1 MGLFSSKKKHFVDTA
16 VVRVVEED
24 LVPDLLYSAIV
35 ETIFDDA
42 DITRTIQQESLY
54 GNFRN
59 FEKAARW
66 AAKPG
71 NYAYGLPNVSSHS
84 SSDGFGEARTA
95 LRADVNKGDITI
107 NYLQFR
113 PLNNVHAG
121 YKWITE
127 NWGHVA
133 ATNELT
139 VLSAEKGFPVYLDKM
154 VTYHDQDVDQVED
167 GEVIREGSIPEIT
180 SIGVFGQSPFA
191 GWTPERQSLIN
202 IPNSIRQPGDLV
214 IEQEVVVRPGIESVV
229 IHWVGEKVTYTDSEP
244 PVAKEK
250 ELIKGS
256 YELDLSAY
264 DGDREYYQAK
274 WSKGDETG
282 YWIYDVLEGRHPDL
296 DRIFVPSNSNE
307 GSFFP
312 FIVFRN
318 EAKNYAETSSAADL
332 EGTVKLCEKMG
343 FDYLDMSEQIHENDD
358 VKDIRQAVMMVA
370 VPITTDDE
378 IQIEY
383 LYEHF
388 KEIKKDQHE
397 KWEQNR
403 PFTQAA
409 DLAAGSSDSYAMQI
423 SDADFSIS
431 LSFDR
436 IEIREVSG
444 DIPNGAM
451 FSNSQSEGQSVTS
464 ILPGLRYTG
473 PVIESNV
480 RYIRKQLLPGAEIDG
495 VWNPGV
501 YEEIKITNPQIRF
514 PIALNGSKYV
524 EGGADDDRLVIP
536 VDYNVAKKL
545 NILKREK
552 LYFVSLNLVFNSHVV
567 QKVKWYQRGFFK
579 VILSVVAIVLAW
591 FTYGATLKAYFAAIA
606 AAATAAAATAAVIAL
621 AQFILGKIIA
631 SVVISFAMQKLAE
644 IIGPEW
650 AIALAVVVMSYGVY
664 KGISSGSW
672 MGNTTAVKMVNL
684 GNSLIGGANAALK
697 DAFADWNKELQEFNL
712 MKDELWEEL
721 EDLQK
726 ALLLPLNVDPL
737 TFVDLQPLTIWG
749 ENPDQYYGRTVHSGN
764 IGVESLQIVENFV
777 PFSLRLPTT
786 IQTLG
791 DMAA

>member
-1 MGLFSSKKKHFVDTA
+1 MGIFSSKKKHYVDTA
-16 VVRVVEED
+16 VVRVVED
-24 LVPDLLYSAIV
+24 KLVPDLLYSAIA

-66 AAKPG
+66 ASKPG
-71 NYAYGLPNVSSHS
+71 NYAFGLPNVRSQS

-95 LRADVNKGDITI
+95 LRADINKGDITVD
-107 NYLQFR
+107 YMQFR

-121 YKWITE
+121 YKWVTE
-127 NWGHVA
+127 NWGHNA

-139 VLSAEKGFPVYLDKM
+139 VLSEQKGFPVYLDKM
-154 VTYHDQDVDQVED
+154 VSYHDQDTTEEATV
-167 GEVIREGSIPEIT
+167 PEIT
-180 SIGVFGQSPFA
+180 SIGVFGNSPFS
-191 GWTPERQSLIN
+191 GWTPERKGLIN
-202 IPNSIRQPGDLV
+202 LPGSITQPSDLV

-229 IHWVGEKVTYTDSEP
+229 IHWVGEKLTYVDSDPPADP
-244 PVAKEK
+244 PVVKER

-256 YELDLSAY
+256 YELDLSEY

-274 WSKGDETG
+274 WSKNGETG
-282 YWIYDVLEGRHPDL
+282 YWIYDVLEGRYPAL
-296 DRIFVPSNSNE
+296 DRIFVPSGSNE

-318 EAKNYAETSSAADL
+318 EAKNYAKTSSAEDL
-332 EGTVKLCEKMG
+332 AGTVKLCKYMG
-343 FDYLDMSEQIHENDD
+343 FDYLDMSDQIHENDD

-370 VPITTDDE
+370 VPITTDDQ

-388 KEIKKDQHE
+388 KEIKKDQHA

-403 PFTQAA
+403 PFSQAA
-409 DLAAGSSDSYAMQI
+409 DLAAGSSDSYALQI
-423 SDADFSIS
+423 SDADFSMS

-436 IEIREVSG
+436 IEIKEVSG
-444 DIPNGAM
+444 DIPDGEM
-451 FSNSQSEGQSVTS
+451 FSNSQSKGQAVTA

-480 RYIRKQLLPGAEIDG
+480 RYIRKQLFPGAEIDG
-495 VWNPGV
+495 EWNPGV

-514 PIALNGSKYV
+514 PIALNGKKSV
-524 EGGADDDRLVIP
+524 EGGANDDRLLIP
-536 VDYNVAKKL
+536 IDYNVAKKL
-545 NILKREK
+545 NILKREH

-567 QKVKWYQRGFFK
+567 QKVKWYQRGAFK
-579 VILSVVAIVLAW
+579 IVLAVVAVVLAW

-606 AAATAAAATAAVIAL
+606 TAATAAAATAAVIAL
-621 AQFILGKIIA
+621 AQFILGKIVV
-631 SVVISFAMQKLAE
+631 SVVISFAMQELAE
-644 IIGPEW
+644 IIGAEW
-650 AIALAVVVMSYGVY
+650 AIALAVVAMSYGVY
-664 KGISSGSW
+664 KGISSGAW

-721 EDLQK
+721 KELQD
-726 ALLLPLNVDPL
+726 ALIQPVNVDPL

-786 IQTLG
+786 VQTLG
-791 DMAA
+791 DIAA